1 MKVIQLHQQ
10 EKELIQLA
18 VEKNRQAQH
27 QLYTNFSPKMLSV
40 CRQYIKDVHHAE
52 DVMITAFMKVFTNI
66 NKFEHKGSFEGW
78 IRRIMVNECIDY
90 IRVKKNN
97 FNHQNI
103 EETVL
108 PNDFSEEQD
117 FSTDDIQLLIDN
129 LPEGCKMIF
138 NLYIIEGYKHNEIA
152 KMLKINEGT
161 SKSQLAH
168 ARKLLQEQINKLKN
182 NQNGTK

>member
-10 EKELIQLA
+10 EKDLIQLA
-18 VEKNRQAQH
+18 VENNRQAQH
-27 QLYTNFSPKMLSV
+27 QLYVNFSPKMLSV
-40 CRQYIKDVHHAE
+40 CRQYIKDIHHAE
-52 DVMITAFMKVFTNI
+52 DVMITAFMKVFTHI
-66 NKFEHKGSFEGW
+66 NKYEHKGSFEGW

-97 FNHQNI
+97 FSHENI
-103 EETVL
+103 EETIL

-129 LPEGCKMIF
+129 LPEGCKMVF
-138 NLYIIEGYKHNEIA
+138 NLYVIEGYKHNEIA
-152 KMLKINEGT
+152 KMLNINEGT

-168 ARKLLQEQINKLKN
+168 ARKLLQEQINKLKERN
-182 NQNGTK
+182 NGTK

>member
-18 VEKNRQAQH
+18 VENNRQAQH
-27 QLYTNFSPKMLSV
+27 QLYANFSPKMLSV

-52 DVMITAFMKVFTNI
+52 DVMITAFMKVFTNVK
-66 NKFEHKGSFEGW
+66 KFEHKGSFEGW

-108 PNDFSEEQD
+108 LNDFSEEQD

-129 LPEGCKMIF
+129 LPEGCQMVF
-138 NLYIIEGYKHNEIA
+138 NLYVIEGYKHNEIA
-152 KMLKINEGT
+152 KMLKIN
-161 SKSQLAH
+161 
-168 ARKLLQEQINKLKN
+168 
-182 NQNGTK
+182 

>member
-18 VEKNRQAQH
+18 VENNRQAQH
-27 QLYTNFSPKMLSV
+27 QLYANFSTKMLSV
-40 CRQYIKDVHHAE
+40 CRQYIKDIQFAE

-66 NKFEHKGSFEGW
+66 KKFEHKGSFEGW

-108 PNDFSEEQD
+108 PTDFSEEQD

-129 LPEGCKMIF
+129 LPEGCKMVF

-152 KMLKINEGT
+152 KMLQINEGT

-182 NQNGTK
+182 SQNGTK

>member
-18 VEKNRQAQH
+18 VKNNRQAQQ
-27 QLYTNFSPKMLSV
+27 QLYANFSPKMLSV
-40 CRQYIKDVHHAE
+40 CRQYIKDIHHAE

-66 NKFEHKGSFEGW
+66 KKFEHKGSFEGW
-78 IRRIMVNECIDY
+78 IRRIMINECIDY

-108 PNDFSEEQD
+108 PIDFIEEQD
-117 FSTDDIQLLIDN
+117 FSTDDIQLMIDN
-129 LPEGCKMIF
+129 LPEGCKMVF
-138 NLYIIEGYKHNEIA
+138 NLYVIEGYKHNEIA
-152 KMLKINEGT
+152 KMLKISEGT